1 MSFLSKLF
9 GKKDASQIE
18 TVPEKVSLTVT
29 GNVSY
34 STEIPSLQGDYAK
47 TVFLW
52 AHDKASPVRKQ
63 DEYAR
68 YFLYEC
74 GIRNPVTYHKELIAQ
89 GYFAQAP
96 VTAILK
102 TLKVAELKQLLAQKG
117 KPTTGKKEVLIE
129 RISETASK
137 ELVDQL
143 CADKLYFLSE
153 KGQIFLSEHQ
163 NYVLVH
169 KHKANWGIDWHE
181 FDANYRPGLSF
192 YDVAWS
198 IFNRRVVTDKNTFG
212 RNEYLHMY
220 QLLVEEGKR
229 ERAFEILL
237 RVMYID
243 LSGVCA
249 SGSYQLYRE
258 GIYSKKDLREHFGIA
273 IMLAPGIVN
282 PIADF
287 ADLYDDAI
295 IDRLYEQ
302 KLPMQV
308 CDKKLFRSIVL
319 SIFDGTYDESK
330 VEEQLKRA
338 YYKVINAL

>member
-1 MSFLSKLF
+1 MSFFSKLF
-9 GKKDASQIE
+9 SKKE
-18 TVPEKVSLTVT
+18 TPQTDSMPVKVSFTESVNPT
-29 GNVSY
+29 Y
-34 STEIPSLQGDYAK
+34 SPEIPALQGDYAK

-52 AHDKASPVRKQ
+52 AHDKASPVRKK

-89 GYFAQAP
+89 GYFAPAP
-96 VTAILK
+96 VIAILK
-102 TLKVAELKQLLAQKG
+102 TLKVAELKQLLAQMG
-117 KPTTGKKEVLIE
+117 KPATGKKEVLIE
-129 RISETASK
+129 RISESASK
-137 ELVDQL
+137 ELIDQL
-143 CADKLYFLSE
+143 CPDKLYVLSE
-153 KGQIFLSEHQ
+153 KGQQFLNEHK

-169 KHKANWGIDWHE
+169 KHKTNWGIDWHE
-181 FDANYRPGLSF
+181 FDAHYRPGLSF
-192 YDVAWS
+192 YDVAWG
-198 IFNRRVVTDKNTFG
+198 IFNKRIIADKNTFG

-220 QLLVEEGKR
+220 QLLAEEGKR
-229 ERAFEILL
+229 ERAFEMLL
-237 RVMYID
+237 RVLYID

-258 GIYSKKDLREHFGIA
+258 GIYSKKDLREHFSIA

-287 ADLYDDAI
+287 ADLYDDAV

-302 KLPMQV
+302 KLPIQV

-319 SIFDGTYDESK
+319 SILDGTYDESK
-330 VEEQLKRA
+330 VEDQLKRA
-338 YYKVINAL
+338 YIKAINAL